1 MLAKPM
7 DILTEFPIRKTK
19 EQKQAFRNAVQ
30 DYLSGLGYAV
40 TVETGGFG
48 VNNLIVGAP
57 ETAAYLVTAGDA
69 PSGVLLLLEI
79 ARTLP
84 KIQRN
89 KACFALFD
97 SKNLGPGAY
106 CKTHQARQLVLHL
119 GDISG
124 GDQIRMIPT
133 KKLKDDR
140 KRLTSLYKA
149 CGYFGKKSLLVEE
162 EKTHRGYD
170 PFPYAVHIRTIQK
183 KTGNT
188 SIDATNI
195 NILRAALTTLITCD
209 S

>member
-19 EQKQAFRNAVQ
+19 EQKKAFRDTVQ
-30 DYLSGLGYAV
+30 AYLSGLGYAV
-40 TVETGGFG
+40 TVETGSIGTR
-48 VNNLIVGAP
+48 NLIVGDP
-57 ETAAYLVTAGDA
+57 ENATYLLTAGEA

-79 ARTLP
+79 ARILP

-89 KACFALFD
+89 KACFVLFD
-97 SKNLGPGAY
+97 SKRLGPGAY
-106 CKTHQARQLVLHL
+106 CKAHKANQMVFHL
-119 GDISG
+119 GDIG
-124 GDQIRMIPT
+124 EGDLIRMFPSEAL
-133 KKLKDDR
+133 KKDR

-162 EKTHRGYD
+162 EKRIRGCE
-170 PFPYAVHIRTIQK
+170 PFPYVVHIRTLQK
-183 KTGNT
+183 KKGNT
-188 SIDATNI
+188 PIDTTNI